1 MNEARPALDA
11 RRYRDTIG
19 LFSTGVA
26 VIVGRAGEEVF
37 AMTANAVSSVSL
49 DPMLIMF
56 CPGKKTNF
64 AHHVHSLTGFTVN
77 VLRDDQ
83 QAQST
88 YFAGAW
94 KDALPPPFRLISS
107 RCASR
112 LEGSLASIDCEVERV
127 VEIGDHWLVI
137 GRVLDLHTGVPPHRP
152 LLFFNGRYRG
162 VDALESQPAPDLANV
177 HDEPAHIFYDRW
189 GNS

>member
-1 MNEARPALDA
+1 MNGSTASPDA

-19 LFSTGVA
+19 LLTTGVS

-37 AMTANAVSSVSL
+37 AMTANAVCSVSL
-49 DPMLIMF
+49 EPMLVMF

-64 AHHVHSLTGFTVN
+64 AQHVRTLSGFTVN

-83 QAQST
+83 QVLST

-94 KDALPPPFRLISS
+94 KEARPPPFRLLPS

-112 LEGSLASIDCEVERV
+112 LEGCLATVDCELEGVT
-127 VEIGDHWLVI
+127 EIGDHWLVI
-137 GRVLDLHTGVPPHRP
+137 GRVLQLHTGVPPHRP
-152 LLFFNGRYRG
+152 LLFFSGRYR
-162 VDALESQPAPDLANV
+162 ALDVSESQPAPDLADV
-177 HDEPAHIFYDRW
+177 HDEPAHIFYDR
-189 GNS
+189 